1 MIHPSAF
8 AGSLLSLCWHPLF
21 CLLEASHRRRHPT
34 TACTAA
40 HPQCIDL
47 GLIIIFG
54 ANLGVIITY
63 NNHWTIDDQTSSYF
77 PTRNYR
83 HRWILGTGF
92 ILSRMNVD
100 PWGPSTDHFYLFGV
114 IRASSPPGFIDLA
127 YIITII
133 HPKLD
138 VSRYILGGS
147 PPVRKRI
154 ISCKPRNGLRFLG
167 TYDSWGEPPINLGVH
182 FWMNMEYT
190 PQSWPLM
197 AIYWENDDYDD
208 SPWDLGVPFGTDR
221 STFSPSSVQD
231 FTPLSRVSDKAW
243 AGQRIHHT

>member
-1 MIHPSAF
+1 MEWCYMMLPFTWCKRGERTHTWLATHGHVASLTPFCLFNCNLLMIHPSAF

-100 PWGPSTDHFYLFGV
+100 PWVLQ
-114 IRASSPPGFIDLA
+114 L
-127 YIITII
+127 IIFT
-133 HPKLD
+133 
-138 VSRYILGGS
+138 
-147 PPVRKRI
+147 
-154 ISCKPRNGLRFLG
+154 FLG
-167 TYDSWGEPPINLGVH
+167 
-182 FWMNMEYT
+182 
-190 PQSWPLM
+190 
-197 AIYWENDDYDD
+197 
-208 SPWDLGVPFGTDR
+208 
-221 STFSPSSVQD
+221 
-231 FTPLSRVSDKAW
+231 
-243 AGQRIHHT
+243 